1 MESRRCRG
9 LGMGIDGAVCR
20 HCQLDEVAMAW
31 ELRLF
36 SLTAAARGGARITA
50 EQAVQQAQ
58 AAALQRVGRGGLHE
72 TAGPQARHS
81 LSR

>member
-9 LGMGIDGAVCR
+9 FGMGIEGAVCR
-20 HCQLDEVAMAW
+20 HCQLDEAAMAW

-72 TAGPQARHS
+72 TAGPQARHALS
-81 LSR
+81 L

>member
-1 MESRRCRG
+1 
-9 LGMGIDGAVCR
+9 MGVEGAVCR
-20 HCQLDEVAMAW
+20 HCQLDQAAMGW

-72 TAGPQARHS
+72 TAGPQVADCP
-81 LSR
+81 